1 MHYGKNQGSP
11 LWSPCRWKRTVR
23 VMAHGEL
30 SPSETRH
37 LAVASAT
44 LGPWRAA
51 AAVGTLG
58 GAAALG
64 IDVITGHWS
73 LSILAGP
80 VSIALFLF
88 FLVGGI
94 GSVAGRGGE
103 RRLRRWASAHPW
115 RVALAPAGLLLVL
128 DVVARG
134 LLSTESIFA
143 SIWDGVW
150 RAALLGAVVG
160 VVGSVSAARRRD

>member
-1 MHYGKNQGSP
+1 
-11 LWSPCRWKRTVR
+11 
-23 VMAHGEL
+23 MAHGDL
-30 SPSETRH
+30 TPGETRQ

-44 LGPWRAA
+44 LGPWRTA

-80 VSIALFLF
+80 VSLALFLF
-88 FLVGGI
+88 FLIGGV
-94 GSVAGRGGE
+94 GSVLGRGGGD
-103 RRLRRWASAHPW
+103 RRLRRWAREHPW

-128 DVVARG
+128 DVVARTV
-134 LLSTESIFA
+134 LSTESMFA
-143 SIWDGVW
+143 TVWYAIWH
-150 RAALLGAVVG
+150 AAVLGAVVG
-160 VVGSVSAARRRD
+160 VVGSVAGARRRS